1 MNFWKNILGVKS
13 ESETVGENIPL
24 LQKDIEV
31 GSNESKVGS
40 ELETEQSEEKK
51 LPEIPEDLFVEYN
64 PPSGPNLIKTRN
76 NINTRKMEPI
86 AKSVNEY
93 DLQYL
98 YVFLEKD
105 YQQEGYNDALSN
117 PDMSSMEEKVKL
129 IRMQLDITIAKVK
142 TAYSGVLRNINFH
155 IESRSRNGMVDIVD
169 ELISKRTTIEEEIS
183 KVLEVEQ
190 GAKSESGISETV
202 IMSYKL
208 GFKNGY
214 AAISHSQL
222 I

>member
-1 MNFWKNILGVKS
+1 MNFWKSFLRGESGQDIVKDDS
-13 ESETVGENIPL
+13 PI
-24 LQKDIEV
+24 QKKDIGNDSIV
-31 GSNESKVGS
+31 DLVAPKLAV
-40 ELETEQSEEKK
+40 EQSEEIE
-51 LPEIPEDLFVEYN
+51 LPEIPEGLFVEYDR
-64 PPSGPNLIKTRN
+64 PSELNLLKTRN
-76 NINTRKMEPI
+76 NIKSKKMEPI
-86 AKSVNEY
+86 EKSMNEF

-98 YVFLEKD
+98 YNFLEKD

-117 PDMSSMEEKVKL
+117 PDMSSMEEKIKL

-183 KVLEVEQ
+183 KVLEIEQ
-190 GAKSESGISETV
+190 GAKSGSGISETL

>member
-1 MNFWKNILGVKS
+1 MNLFNSLFSGSKPINEPEMIEPLV
-13 ESETVGENIPL
+13 ELPNQPPL
-24 LQKDIEV
+24 LDDTEIMNQE
-31 GSNESKVGS
+31 GPNEPV
-40 ELETEQSEEKK
+40 KK
-51 LPEIPEDLFVEYN
+51 LPEITEELFVEHSAPGN
-64 PPSGPNLIKTRN
+64 SNEIQQRKSIKMKAMDTTEKTEN
-76 NINTRKMEPI
+76 HF
-86 AKSVNEY
+86 

-98 YVFLEKD
+98 YSFLERD
-105 YQQEGYNDALSN
+105 YQQEGYSDALAN

-129 IRMQLDITIAKVK
+129 IRRQLEITIAKV
-142 TAYSGVLRNINFH
+142 TTHYSTLHRNINFH

-169 ELISKRTTIEEEIS
+169 ELISKKATIEEEMD
-183 KVLEVEQ
+183 KVQQIAQ
-190 GAKSESGISETV
+190 GSKSESGISETL

>member
-1 MNFWKNILGVKS
+1 MSFLSSIFNRKS
-13 ESETVGENIPL
+13 GKQETSDQELINKIGYVGIEHDNSIELVDKPESHEDPPL
-24 LQKDIEV
+24 PD
-31 GSNESKVGS
+31 
-40 ELETEQSEEKK
+40 
-51 LPEIPEDLFVEYN
+51 IPEALFVEYE
-64 PPSGPNLIKTRN
+64 PPSISNQLQPRN
-76 NINTRKMEPI
+76 ILNVKKME
-86 AKSVNEY
+86 SNEKNETTY

-98 YVFLEKD
+98 YSFLEKD

-129 IRMQLDITIAKVK
+129 IRRQLDITIAKVN
-142 TAYSGVLRNINFH
+142 TSYSSVLRNINFH

-169 ELISKRTTIEEEIS
+169 ELISKKTTIEEEIS
-183 KVLEVEQ
+183 KVHEIEL
-190 GAKSESGISETV
+190 GAKSESGISETL